1 MGDSGPM
8 DATVD
13 IFENNISQGE
23 CNKMFLFTLK
33 NWTKYFPVTLQPLL
47 DTAAET
53 LKCIPVHAREEI

>member
-23 CNKMFLFTLK
+23 YNEMFLFTLK
-33 NWTKYFPVTLQPLL
+33 MDKIFSSHNATIIRHSCRNP
-47 DTAAET
+47 
-53 LKCIPVHAREEI
+53 